1 MKHFNQVLSEARRI
15 IRKNGDVALTAV
27 GFDAHGKGFKI
38 WMQVENDKDK
48 ERFGMAMAGNFMV
61 HGAVEYYVFFTGWMV
76 MLDRDETELKTRP
89 AKDPRRREVL
99 IVYGES
105 HGEKEAQVF
114 EVVRDAGERLL
125 ELKARN
131 DLDEMIA
138 NNSQMRFAGMLGD
151 PQRKH
156 SPEDRDRMRAMLK
169 PMPEIFHIHGPE
181 PLINPALN

>member
-15 IRKNGDVALTAV
+15 IRQDGDVSLTAV
-27 GFDAHGKGFKI
+27 GFDLRGRGFKI
-38 WMQVENDKDK
+38 WMRVENDKDK

-61 HGAVEYYVFFTGWMV
+61 HNAIEYYVFFTGWMV

-89 AKDPRRREVL
+89 SKDPRRREVL

-105 HGEKEAQVF
+105 HTEKEAKVF

-125 ELKARN
+125 ELKERD
-131 DLDEMIA
+131 DLDDMVA

-151 PQRKH
+151 PKRKH
-156 SPEDRDRMRAMLK
+156 SAEDRERMRNLLK
-169 PMPEIFHIHGPE
+169 PMPEIFHIYGPE

>member
-1 MKHFNQVLSEARRI
+1 MKHFNQVLVEARRI
-15 IRKNGDVALTAV
+15 IRQYGDVSLTAV
-27 GFDAHGKGFKI
+27 GFDPRGRGFKI

-61 HGAVEYYVFFTGWMV
+61 HNAIEYYVFFTGWMV

-89 AKDPRRREVL
+89 SKDPRRREVL

-105 HGEKEAQVF
+105 HTEKEARVF

-125 ELKARN
+125 ELRARD
-131 DLDEMIA
+131 DLDEMVV
-138 NNSQMRFAGMLGD
+138 NNSQMRFAGLLGD
-151 PQRKH
+151 PKRKH
-156 SPEDRDRMRAMLK
+156 SPEDRERMRDLLK
-169 PMPEIFHIHGPE
+169 PMPEIFHIYGPE

>member
-1 MKHFNQVLSEARRI
+1 VKHFNQVLSEARRI
-15 IRKNGDVALTAV
+15 IRTDGDVSLTAV
-27 GFDAHGKGFKI
+27 GFDLRGRGFKI
-38 WMQVENDKDK
+38 WMRVENDKDK

-61 HGAVEYYVFFTGWMV
+61 HSAIEYYVFFTGWMV

-89 AKDPRRREVL
+89 SKDPRRREVL

-105 HGEKEAQVF
+105 HTEKEARVF

-125 ELKARN
+125 ELKPRD
-131 DLDEMIA
+131 DLDEMVA

-151 PQRKH
+151 PTRKH
-156 SPEDRDRMRAMLK
+156 SHEDRERMRNLLK
-169 PMPEIFHIHGPE
+169 PMPEIFHIYGPE